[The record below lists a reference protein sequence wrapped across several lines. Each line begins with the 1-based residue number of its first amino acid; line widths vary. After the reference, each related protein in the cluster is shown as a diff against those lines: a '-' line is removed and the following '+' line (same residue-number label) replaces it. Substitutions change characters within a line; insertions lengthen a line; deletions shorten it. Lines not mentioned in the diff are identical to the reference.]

1 MVEYPEISIQ
11 KPKVRQ
17 LNREVQS
24 IGLLIPF
31 QPCMQDKRTI
41 SKVFNYAIELIQ
53 TKLEENSVLLA
64 ESMSIAQLEKIF
76 RSLNYHSHCKS
87 VAVILTPDTE
97 KVIYLN
103 YFADSTVVFNQHFS
117 LLDLAGNMETNPEF
131 QLLFLEKTEIIAYH
145 FLRGKLNK
153 VYSNKNKSQREVFP
167 GISEISSVVNILKA
181 VDKANDIPVFI
192 AGEEHLIERFYNN
205 APAREIIFNISS
217 FTGFLHKNTQP
228 MILKINEQWKYWRA
242 RLIRG
247 QVELA
252 KRSNTFIAGREKVLT
267 ALQHLTDGILFI
279 DKSLKEQV
287 DNSIL
292 IKSPGIFC
300 KELPDLLEEFLM
312 RGNRVEITQPGLLEE
327 HGGIVLIKKLPY
339 NVFKSSK
346 PTQKEFRGCIF

>member
-11 KPKVRQ
+11 KPKVQQ
-17 LNREVQS
+17 LNREVVS
-24 IGLLIPF
+24 IGLVIPF

-41 SKVFNYAIELIQ
+41 SKIFNYAIELVQ
-53 TKLEENSVLLA
+53 TKLEESSVLLA
-64 ESMSIAQLEKIF
+64 ENMSISRLQKIF
-76 RSLNYHSHCKS
+76 SSLNYNSHCKS
-87 VAVILTPDTE
+87 IAVIVTPDTE

-103 YFADSTVVFNQHFS
+103 YLADSTVVFNQHFP
-117 LLDLAGNMETNPEF
+117 LLHLVGNMETNPEF

-153 VYSNKNKSQREVFP
+153 VYSNKNRSQREVFP
-167 GISEISSVVNILKA
+167 AISEISSVINILKA

-217 FTGFLHKNTQP
+217 FTGVLHKNTQP
-228 MILKINEQWKYWRA
+228 VVVKINEQWKYWRA

-252 KRSNTFIAGREKVLT
+252 KRSNTFIAGRENVLT

-279 DKSLKEQV
+279 DKSLKEQA

-327 HGGIVLIKKLPY
+327 HRGIVLIKKLPY
-339 NVFKSSK
+339 NLFKSSK